1 MDFGFVLFV
10 LFAVIIVYNGAQVV
24 KAINGIRYEKPS
36 ILFFFACFI
45 DLFLWIKKKL

>member
-1 MDFGFVLFV
+1 MIY
-10 LFAVIIVYNGAQVV
+10 VILALAYILYNGAQVV

>member
-1 MDFGFVLFV
+1 MIY
-10 LFAVIIVYNGAQVV
+10 VILTLAYILYNGAQVV

-45 DLFLWIKKKL
+45 DLYRLITKK